1 MNNELIKINDNQLEL
16 TQEGIKFIKKMQKA
30 KVELNKME
38 EELKDLFKDNM
49 EKYNISK
56 YISPDGLF
64 SATYVAETTS
74 NRFDTTNFKKDHED
88 LYNEYLKTT
97 TRKSYVKFN

>member
-1 MNNELIKINDNQLEL
+1 MENELIKVNDNRLEL
-16 TQEGIKFIKKMQKA
+16 TQEGIKFVKKMQKA

-38 EELKDLFKDNM
+38 EEFKDLFKDNM

-56 YISPDGLF
+56 YTSPDGLF

-74 NRFDTTNFKKDHED
+74 NRFDTASFKKDHEN
-88 LYNEYLKTT
+88 LYNEYLKPT
-97 TRKSYVKFN
+97 TRKPYVKFN